1 MTSFLRGVR
10 ISALRSQTARH
21 RRMTASALSWFY
33 GAPSRLH
40 GGKSSCAA
48 QQGCPPFG
56 LTWGR
61 GNMQEEKAYRTTFER
76 WNDRN
81 RAAISAYSRSRHRL
95 AGQR

>member
-1 MTSFLRGVR
+1 MARRPVFMTENPAAPRSRDVHRSGLRE
-10 ISALRSQTARH
+10 
-21 RRMTASALSWFY
+21 
-33 GAPSRLH
+33 
-40 GGKSSCAA
+40 GG
-48 QQGCPPFG
+48 
-56 LTWGR
+56 